1 MKVILLERVE
11 GRGALGD
18 VVTVKDGF
26 ARNYLLPRHKA
37 LRATAA
43 NMKVF
48 DAQRAEI
55 EVRNTKAKEAA
66 GEAGVALD
74 GTSYVLIRQ
83 AGETGQL
90 YGSVSGRDVAD
101 MVNAGGGKVDRA
113 MVILDKPIKTL
124 GVHPVKVKLHA
135 EVTVSVNINIARSAD
150 EAERQAKGENVIASQ
165 YDEDVALAAEA
176 AADMVEGGAGSH
188 ESFGDDR

>member
-26 ARNYLLPRHKA
+26 ARNYLLPRAKA

-74 GTSYVLIRQ
+74 GSSYVLIRQ

-101 MVNAGGGKVDRA
+101 MVNAEGGKIDRS

-135 EVTVSVNINIARSAD
+135 EVTITVNINIARSAD

-188 ESFGDDR
+188 DGFGDDH